1 MASTSTPAGAAP
13 SAVTPAQL
21 TLFAR
26 AILAHLR
33 LWPALRLALQTSTAQ
48 GKENVPLFAS
58 EILEL
63 FQSKR
68 VGIMDEEFDTLV
80 EDESALAL
88 SRALILTWE
97 NLASPEMEPSV
108 KLLEEQAE
116 RAGRTRVTAQV
127 RKEVDGD
134 DDDEE
139 GEEEEGDVEMQDEAP
154 RLVERKEKPEPVVDD
169 DGFTLVQKKR
179 R

>member
-1 MASTSTPAGAAP
+1 
-13 SAVTPAQL
+13 PAQL

-48 GKENVPLFAS
+48 GKENVQLFAS

-68 VGIMDEEFDTLV
+68 VGVDDVEELLLQIMDEEFDTLV

-97 NLASPEMEPSV
+97 NLTSPEMEPSV
-108 KLLEEQAE
+108 KLLEEQVE

-127 RKEVDGD
+127 REEVEEVDGD
-134 DDDEE
+134 DDDDD
-139 GEEEEGDVEMQDEAP
+139 GEEEEGDVEMQYEAP

-169 DGFTLVQKKR
+169 DGFTLV
-179 R
+179 